1 MESRAGTKTESK
13 IFAIDPGDIVK
24 RIVALTEGYGLAE
37 GRRVFMETERVMGF
51 LPWWEAEVSIPV
63 MKFFGEACSLE
74 RRENH
79 EMELERLRAGAPS
92 VSISQP
98 QAQTGVALP
107 YGGAGIGQVNVL
119 EPGANAAYNNLLKT

>member
-1 MESRAGTKTESK
+1 MESRAGTKMESK

-24 RIVALTEGYGLAE
+24 RIVALTEGYGLEEAQ
-37 GRRVFMETERVMGF
+37 RMFRATEQVMGF
-51 LPWWEAEVSIPV
+51 VPWWEAQVSIPV
-63 MKFFGEACSLE
+63 MRFFAEVRSQE
-74 RRENH
+74 RREGH
-79 EMELERLRAGAPS
+79 AMELERLRAGAPS

-119 EPGANAAYNNLLKT
+119 EPGANAAYNHLSNT